1 MERLQKWF
9 ELLAGVS
16 HEEHARL
23 ARAHQI
29 FAAAGPDLAVLELPA
44 CWRRRAQYRR

>member
-9 ELLAGVS
+9 ELLAGIS
-16 HEEHARL
+16 QEEHARL
-23 ARAHQI
+23 ALAHRI
-29 FAAAGPDLAVLELPA
+29 FDDAGPNLAVLELPA